1 MNDRR
6 TPGTLVKI
14 LYEKVVKVKADVAAI
29 VNFSPDRAHRGRQ
42 SGAGTPVV
50 LIGGIRVTAVFASEY
65 GSEV

>member
-1 MNDRR
+1 MPTQGGCWLNF
-6 TPGTLVKI
+6 GSF
-14 LYEKVVKVKADVAAI
+14 YEKVVKVKADVAAI